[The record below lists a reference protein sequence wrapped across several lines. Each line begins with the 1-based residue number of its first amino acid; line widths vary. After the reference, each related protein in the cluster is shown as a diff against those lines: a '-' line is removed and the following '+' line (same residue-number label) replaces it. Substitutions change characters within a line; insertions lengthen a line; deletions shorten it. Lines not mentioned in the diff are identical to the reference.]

1 MEKIKGEGI
10 VLDFSEIRRIPV
22 VNGGGSVY
30 WDSAFQ
36 SMLRT
41 NQYGG
46 EWARFFPCA
55 EVIDGTDG
63 GKKVRFSYI
72 EHNNAKE
79 AISLSRGMNEG
90 SEDKQGIRRGELEAF
105 FAAIEGIH
113 KLEQTATE
121 PDNKSFIST
130 LRLPDPTQSPEKYR
144 IYIGSDGK
152 EHLAVLWGY
161 ERLAEHDCCDTHP
174 LDEFK
179 RRFQKFVLPD
189 TVDKLKYI
197 HKIILGVTALLIAIL
212 IIVLIAK
219 AFSRKDKEPS
229 TGETPIVNT
238 TDGGNGQGGT
248 IGLGTPTPVV
258 DGNGAAVGSNANP
271 ANAQNATN
279 GNDAA
284 SGNGAAG
291 ADNGNNVQSTQ
302 AGTPQ
307 SGTNA
312 SSSTGNS
319 TKAEKNGIVATD
331 GSESAKQQNTATE
344 NNSSVAKDQSKSE
357 LSAKKSDENST
368 KSTEKNSNVA
378 KDQSKSESSAK
389 KSDENSVKST
399 ETNSNVSKDQSKNE
413 SSAEKKDENN
423 AKNVNESTAKAQDKA
438 QATDENAT
446 AKDEEKAVNAAT
458 VAPVKIAKS
467 DNEAML
473 GSRNDV
479 RLKISDM
486 TLQKKKVQVTL
497 ELEAISAVKD
507 SKITEITMDGK
518 KPEKNSNGKAMFLL
532 ELNHRYRV
540 QGRIEYDKN
549 GQKYTNTIDDF
560 LQLNLGATLDSAK
573 Q

>member
-10 VLDFSEIRRIPV
+10 VLDISEIHTIPV

-55 EVIDGTDG
+55 EVIVGADGS
-63 GKKVRFSYI
+63 KKVRFSYI

-79 AISLSRGMNEG
+79 AMSISRGMNEG
-90 SEDKQGIRRGELEAF
+90 GEDKAGIRRGELEAF

-161 ERLAEHDCCDTHP
+161 ERPTEHDCCDTHP

-197 HKIILGVTALLIAIL
+197 HKIILGVTALLVAIL

-219 AFSRKDKEPS
+219 AFTRKEKEPS
-229 TGETPIVNT
+229 TGETPIVNAT
-238 TDGGNGQGGT
+238 GGGNGQGGA
-248 IGLGTPTPVV
+248 IGLGTPTPVGG
-258 DGNGAAVGSNANP
+258 GNGAAVSNDNP
-271 ANAQNATN
+271 ADAQN
-279 GNDAA
+279 AA
-284 SGNGAAG
+284 SGNGAART
-291 ADNGNNVQSTQ
+291 DNGNSVQSTQ
-302 AGTPQ
+302 AGMQQ
-307 SGTNA
+307 SGANA
-312 SSSTGNS
+312 SSGTVNS

-331 GSESAKQQNTATE
+331 GSEQNTATE
-344 NNSSVAKDQSKSE
+344 KNSSA
-357 LSAKKSDENST
+357 
-368 KSTEKNSNVA
+368 A

-389 KSDENSVKST
+389 KSDDNTVKST
-399 ETNSNVSKDQSKNE
+399 ETSSSAAKDQSKSE

-423 AKNVNESTAKAQDKA
+423 AKNVNESTAKEQDKT
-438 QATDENAT
+438 QATDENT
-446 AKDEEKAVNAAT
+446 AAKEGSNAENASA

-467 DNEAML
+467 GNEAIL

-479 RLKISDM
+479 RLTISDM

-507 SKITEITMDGK
+507 SRISEITMDGK